1 MASAAPTLLLSPPP
15 ITDRIAL
22 GALTRTFPPELVDW
36 VIEQTGRVEQ
46 RRRLLPARVV
56 VYFVLAL
63 ALYSQAAYEEVM
75 RCLVE
80 GLGWAV
86 QARRGRRS
94 WPYWHVP
101 GASALAQARER
112 LGPGPLELLYA
123 KAARPLATAATR
135 GAWYRGWR
143 LLVLDGTCLDTPD
156 SPANQVL
163 GRANSGRGVGAFPQ
177 VRVVGL
183 VEAGTHAIID
193 AVQGSYAT
201 GELTLAG
208 ELAREGGPLGPG
220 VLLLADR
227 LFTGAALW
235 QRMAATGAELAWR
248 VRCGSKTAPKLP
260 VDQVLSDG
268 SWLSRIHADRRRH
281 HPITVRVIE
290 YTLSDP
296 GRRTSAERYRLVTTI
311 LDPDLAP
318 AGELAALYTERWEV
332 ETALGELK
340 TTQRDPKQVLRSK
353 SPELVAQ
360 EVWAHLLVHYA
371 LRAVMHTAALAEDL
385 DPDRLSFIR
394 SLRVIRRQVI
404 AQPAFSP
411 LTRSSPR
418 STARSR
424 SC

>member
-1 MASAAPTLLLSPPP
+1 MAPAAPIQLPSPPP

-22 GALTRTFPPELVDW
+22 GALTSTFPPELIDQV
-36 VIEQTGRVEQ
+36 VQQTGRAEQ

-63 ALYSQAAYEEVM
+63 ALYSHAAYEEVM

-80 GLGWAV
+80 GLGWAQ

-101 GASALAQARER
+101 GASALAEARAR
-112 LGPGPLELLYA
+112 LGAQPLKLLYA
-123 KAARPLATAATR
+123 KAARPLATQATR
-135 GAWYRGWR
+135 GAFWRCWR
-143 LLVLDGTCLDTPD
+143 LLVLDGTCLDVPD
-156 SPANQVL
+156 SPANQAF
-163 GRANSGRGVGAFPQ
+163 GRAKSGRGEGVGAFPQ

-183 VEAGTHAIID
+183 VEAGTHAIVD
-193 AVQGSYAT
+193 AAQGPYST
-201 GELTLAG
+201 GEQTLAR
-208 ELAREGGPLGPG
+208 ELARDGGPLGPG

-227 LFTGAALW
+227 LFVGAGLW
-235 QRMAATGAELAWR
+235 RQMAGTGAELVWR

-260 VDQVLSDG
+260 VDRVLADG
-268 SWLSRIHADRRRH
+268 SWLSHLRADRGRR
-281 HPITVRVIE
+281 IAVRVVE
-290 YTLSDP
+290 YTLADP
-296 GRRTSAERYRLVTTI
+296 GRRTSVDRYRLVTTI
-311 LDPDLAP
+311 LDPAMAP
-318 AGELAALYTERWEV
+318 AHELAALYTERWEV
-332 ETALGELK
+332 ETALAELK
-340 TTQRDPKQVLRSK
+340 TTQRGPKQVLRSR

-394 SLRVIRRQVI
+394 TLRVVRRQVI

-411 LTRSSPR
+411 
-418 STARSR
+418 
-424 SC
+424 

>member
-101 GASALAQARER
+101 GASALAEARER

-143 LLVLDGTCLDTPD
+143 LLVLDGTCLDTPT
-156 SPANQVL
+156 
-163 GRANSGRGVGAFPQ
+163 
-177 VRVVGL
+177 VRPTRCWVAPTA
-183 VEAGTHAIID
+183 AGGW
-193 AVQGSYAT
+193 VRS
-201 GELTLAG
+201 
-208 ELAREGGPLGPG
+208 R
-220 VLLLADR
+220 
-227 LFTGAALW
+227 
-235 QRMAATGAELAWR
+235 
-248 VRCGSKTAPKLP
+248 RCGWW
-260 VDQVLSDG
+260 G
-268 SWLSRIHADRRRH
+268 WWR
-281 HPITVRVIE
+281 
-290 YTLSDP
+290 
-296 GRRTSAERYRLVTTI
+296 
-311 LDPDLAP
+311 P
-318 AGELAALYTERWEV
+318 AR
-332 ETALGELK
+332 
-340 TTQRDPKQVLRSK
+340 
-353 SPELVAQ
+353 
-360 EVWAHLLVHYA
+360 
-371 LRAVMHTAALAEDL
+371 
-385 DPDRLSFIR
+385 
-394 SLRVIRRQVI
+394 
-404 AQPAFSP
+404 
-411 LTRSSPR
+411 TRSS
-418 STARSR
+418 TLSR
-424 SC
+424 GRMRPGS